1 VIAPASRIS
10 EMLAILADLVS
21 TLGDGTPACKRGE
34 KGNVNREPR
43 RHLLRD

>member
-10 EMLAILADLVS
+10 EMLAILTELVS
-21 TLGDGTPACKRGE
+21 TLGDGTPACERGQ

-43 RHLLRD
+43 RHPLRD